1 MKKSLTIEVLIGY
14 VSSLWLVHQLLY
26 QKAYSH
32 INYFC
37 RFGQY
42 FSKTLILVHT
52 IGFLPVYCVSTPLK
66 SNEVRSTIEARIS
79 VLTCILSANIT
90 RSPCF
95 QITVASP
102 VMRNNRVQTTSS
114 SRRGG
119 REEYLHKMQMMCI
132 DNYLLNMPYEY

>member
-14 VSSLWLVHQLLY
+14 VSSLWLVHQLVY

-42 FSKTLILVHT
+42 FSKTLILVLN
-52 IGFLPVYCVSTPLK
+52 GFLPVYCVSTPLK

-102 VMRNNRVQTTSS
+102 VMRNNRVQSTS

-119 REEYLHKMQMMCI
+119 SGEYLHKMQMMCI